1 MSADVAGALARD
13 LGTMSDVDLIRE
25 TLFTPTSA
33 YEHMARRDAAAAA
46 LDRLV
51 AERDEAQLRA
61 SINGLGSEPSEAG
74 GPGKEEA
81 YWQRRKLDAAIRH
94 MRDLEDYF
102 RLAGGTD
109 DSPNMIRAD
118 RVRAIYEQ
126 ISDDY
131 LNGKTYRPTMKERA
145 EAAEAEIEL
154 VVEWFVQKPWS
165 ELPDPGDFGGH
176 PYSENER
183 AIGYGTYRDPRFL
196 PPSLARAAIAG
207 EQP

>member
-1 MSADVAGALARD
+1 
-13 LGTMSDVDLIRE
+13 MSDNAEILRELIHWCPDVVG
-25 TLFTPTSA
+25 THPTRKEDA
-33 YEHMARRDAAAAA
+33 YRA
-46 LDRLV
+46 LDALV

-61 SINGLGSEPSEAG
+61 SINGLGSEPWRRLGLAEAG

-131 LNGKTYRPTMKERA
+131 LNGKTYRPMKERA